1 MPAEIRHIL
10 FRPLEVVSAI
20 ADYHRRMQMPLPP
33 GSVVRSVVED
43 AEGLVRFT
51 MVVSNDDG
59 SVRHS
64 VVTEGV
70 QLAASLILFCR
81 ERRVPLPSDSHKAL
95 RKMDDWLALVVT
107 RNPRQ
112 EKLPQVDLVPQD

>member
-20 ADYHRRMQMPLPP
+20 ADYHRRTQTPLPA
-33 GSVVRSVVED
+33 GSVVRSMVED
-43 AEGLVRFT
+43 VDGLVRFT

-59 SVRHS
+59 SSRHS

-81 ERRVPLPSDSHKAL
+81 DRRIPLPSDSEKGL

-112 EKLPQVDLVPQD
+112 EKLPRVEVVLQV

>member
-10 FRPLEVVSAI
+10 FRPVEVVRAI
-20 ADYHRRMQMPLPP
+20 AEYYRRMQMPLPP

-43 AEGLVRFT
+43 AAGVVRFT

-59 SVRHS
+59 TIRNS

-81 ERRVPLPSDSHKAL
+81 DRRVPLPSDSGKGL

-112 EKLPQVDLVPQD
+112 EKLPRVDLVLQD